1 MFNNLEAEQAR
12 KGLTNQDIANY
23 LEISRQSYEIKK
35 KNGNFKYS
43 EITKLLDLFTVSFEY
58 LFAKDEIAQEVEN
71 KKRDDTEIPS
81 LLQN

>member
-58 LFAKDEIAQEVEN
+58 LFADSKGDIA
-71 KKRDDTEIPS
+71 
-81 LLQN
+81 

>member
-23 LEISRQSYEIKK
+23 LEISRQSYESKK

-58 LFAKDEIAQEVEN
+58 LFAKDEIA
-71 KKRDDTEIPS
+71 
-81 LLQN
+81 